1 MAVFRLSRPSRPIML
16 ASAAIS
22 RPRWLTPTTLSV
34 GLSAIV
40 LVALALFGPLLLL
53 GLLIAG
59 AVVLAIVAQ
68 PKIGLYLAVLSVPV
82 QDSVKAGGVTATQ
95 AAFVLLFGAWALGL
109 LLRGA
114 HGGWLRDANFW
125 RFALFYAAILASL
138 RVAGNL
144 RLTLDDGFH
153 WGEALVIFVIARD
166 VLRTRRD
173 WAALLACCCIGAAGE
188 AYLGS
193 VQSRLG
199 LGDASF
205 AVAAGLSRAFGTFGR
220 PNSYAGYL
228 EMTFPLAL
236 AVGLWA
242 VAQLRDAIRQWH
254 AARSGPLAIE
264 RRAARTLAMRFAVVA
279 GLGLTA
285 VSLFQGIGLS
295 FSRGAW
301 LGTAMAALAMM
312 LLAGRR
318 MARAAGIVFVVVALT
333 LALGGAQALPDVLA
347 KRLTSVTDSLVVT
360 SIDDTPITDENFA
373 VKERTAYWFGGLQM
387 FRDNI
392 FTGVGLGNYGPN
404 YDTTYY
410 STPFLKS
417 QVHAHNYYI
426 HIAAETGIFGL
437 LTYLLLI
444 GGVLRTGVEA
454 SRRAHGDGFARAL
467 AIGGVGVV
475 VAIAVHNFFEDLHVL
490 SLGVHLSAIWGL
502 LAAIRATYSPQAKT
516 VKMHALHTLALARPR
531 VTTWRGNGTIP
542 GAVVGKRGD
551 SPL

>member
-1 MAVFRLSRPSRPIML
+1 MAVFPPSRSPHSPHAPQPARPVMP
-16 ASAAIS
+16 ASAAIP
-22 RPRWLTPTTLSV
+22 RPRWLTPTTLTV

-40 LVALALFGPLLLL
+40 LVMLAVFGPLPLL

-59 AVVLAIVAQ
+59 AVVLAVVAQ

-95 AAFVLLFGAWALGL
+95 AMFVLLLGAWALGL
-109 LLRGA
+109 LLREA
-114 HGGWLRDANFW
+114 RWDWLRDANLW
-125 RFALFYAAILASL
+125 RFALFYAVILASI
-138 RVAGNL
+138 RVAGDL
-144 RLTLDDGFH
+144 HLTLDDGFH
-153 WGEALVIFVIARD
+153 WGEALVVFAVARD

-173 WAALLACCCIGAAGE
+173 WAALLACCCVGAAGE

-205 AVAAGLSRAFGTFGR
+205 AVDAGLSRAFGTFGR

-242 VAQLRDAIRQWH
+242 
-254 AARSGPLAIE
+254 AARLPDALRRWHTARGGPLTAE
-264 RRAARTLAMRFAVVA
+264 RRALRTLAMRVAVVA
-279 GLGLTA
+279 GLGVTA
-285 VSLFQGIGLS
+285 IWLFQGIELS

-301 LGTAMAALAMM
+301 LGTALATLAMM
-312 LLAGRR
+312 LLTGRQ
-318 MARAAGIVFVVVALT
+318 MARVAGITLVVVALA

-347 KRLTSVTDSLVVT
+347 KRLTSVTDNLVVT
-360 SIDDTPITDENFA
+360 SIDDTPITDKNFA

-392 FTGVGLGNYGPN
+392 LTGVGLGNYGPTYN
-404 YDTTYY
+404 ATYY

-426 HIAAETGIFGL
+426 HIAAETGVFGL

-444 GGVLRTGVEA
+444 GGVLWTGVEA
-454 SRRAHGDGFARAL
+454 SRRAQGDSFARAL
-467 AIGGVGVV
+467 AIGGVGVG

-490 SLGVHLSAIWGL
+490 SLGVHLSAVWGL
-502 LAAIRATYSPQAKT
+502 LAAIRAAYP
-516 VKMHALHTLALARPR
+516 
-531 VTTWRGNGTIP
+531 P
-542 GAVVGKRGD
+542 GAE
-551 SPL
+551 SS